1 MRSSDDEPTEPRRPG
16 FDYRMFVR
24 ALTNL
29 LLLPVIVVACVTPG
43 AIRPGS
49 YPVVAAIA
57 ACACT
62 NVALVLR
69 FREFDNRVYGLIA
82 VLGTAAITA
91 SSLVLTDPAAAQ
103 VVLGILAVVT
113 TNVAVSFSPRV
124 AAMTVAIC
132 LAIGIVVTAL
142 RAQSFVT
149 GAMTV
154 WVFAIILAVP
164 TATVVRL
171 RQLLSSALESAEHRA
186 SLDPLTGLLNR
197 RGLLTEFT
205 AIASRAAES
214 GRTIAALVIDVDHFK
229 DFNDREGHAAGDVL
243 LRRLADT
250 VKVTA
255 SDSAAVARIGGEE
268 FVVILDADLVTAEG
282 EAERIRRTIQTVS
295 NHEGLTVSIGVTV
308 SAVNSDDVHGATL
321 YRLIDLADRLMY
333 RAKNAG
339 RNTVVAAGAGS

>member
-1 MRSSDDEPTEPRRPG
+1 
-16 FDYRMFVR
+16 MFVR

-57 ACACT
+57 VCACT

-69 FREFDNRVYGLIA
+69 FREFDTRVYGLIA

-124 AAMTVAIC
+124 AAITVAIC
-132 LAIGIVVTAL
+132 LAIGIVVTTV

-149 GAMTV
+149 GAMTI

-171 RQLLSSALESAEHRA
+171 RQLLSSAEYRA

-205 AIASRAAES
+205 AIASRAAS
-214 GRTIAALVIDVDHFK
+214 AGRTIAALVIDVDHFK
-229 DFNDREGHAAGDVL
+229 DFNDREGHAAGDIL

-339 RNTVVAAGAGS
+339 RNTVVAAGAGF